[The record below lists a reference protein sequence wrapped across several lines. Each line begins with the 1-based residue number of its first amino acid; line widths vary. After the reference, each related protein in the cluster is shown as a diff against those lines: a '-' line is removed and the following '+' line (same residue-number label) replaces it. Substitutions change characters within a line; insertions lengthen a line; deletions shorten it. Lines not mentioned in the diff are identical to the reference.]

1 MPSALVVW
9 EDGNRRRTTMKATHD
24 TATMPTGMY
33 HLPSVK
39 GPGENAFRPEV
50 IRRNM
55 GVAYDTYRPI
65 TDALE

>member
-1 MPSALVVW
+1 
-9 EDGNRRRTTMKATHD
+9 MKATHD

-39 GPGENAFRPEV
+39 GPGDSAFRPEV
-50 IRRNM
+50 ILRKM
-55 GVAYDTYRPI
+55 GVAYDTYKPI